1 MILLKLYFK
10 YIIYYILTTTITCIY
25 QLFYFLKLLWF
36 FILNFIWSI
45 LECYYIFVYT
55 FLEKNI
61 KRELKILH
69 KIFLD
74 AIIILSRCGA
84 VGSARGLGPW
94 GRRFEPC
101 HLDHKIILKKLVK
114 SSFFLLQGDKRVI
127 TITNI

>member
-1 MILLKLYFK
+1 MRLYSYYNNNMYIPVIL
-10 YIIYYILTTTITCIY
+10 
-25 QLFYFLKLLWF
+25 FLKTSIFF

-45 LECYYIFVYT
+45 LEYYYIFVYT
-55 FLEKNI
+55 FSKKNI
-61 KRELKILH
+61 KRDLKILH

-101 HLDHKIILKKLVK
+101 HLDHEIILKKLELT
-114 SSFFLLQGDKRVI
+114 SFFSFIPPLSLKIYGYNNYNKI
-127 TITNI
+127 IF

>member
-1 MILLKLYFK
+1 MYIPVIL
-10 YIIYYILTTTITCIY
+10 
-25 QLFYFLKLLWF
+25 FLKTSICF

-45 LECYYIFVYT
+45 LEYYYIFVYT

-101 HLDHKIILKKLVK
+101 HLDQRKGLKRFYIYIVYTLKAYYIGLL
-114 SSFFLLQGDKRVI
+114 FFYVI
-127 TITNI
+127 YTYV

>member
-1 MILLKLYFK
+1 MYIPVIL
-10 YIIYYILTTTITCIY
+10 
-25 QLFYFLKLLWF
+25 FLKTSICF

-45 LECYYIFVYT
+45 LQYYYIFVYT

-61 KRELKILH
+61 KRDVKILH

-101 HLDHKIILKKLVK
+101 HLDHEIILKKLVK
-114 SSFFLLQGDKRVI
+114 SSFFLLQDDNRVI